1 MSINRE
7 NAVETVENAISTIRD
22 VAQSAD
28 QFIDFS
34 NICHN
39 LSILAKATI
48 VVDREYDKQYDST
61 TITNLEALAEIL
73 DASAKLFKSCDE
85 YYR

>member
-7 NAVETVENAISTIRD
+7 NAVETVENALNTMKEVAST
-22 VAQSAD
+22 AD

-34 NICHN
+34 SICSC
-39 LSILAKATI
+39 LSTLAKATI
-48 VVDREYDKQYDST
+48 IVDREYDKQYDST
-61 TITNLEALAEIL
+61 TINNLEALTEIL